1 MESNGAIPDPSTK
14 PSLQEGP
21 ASETC
26 PPKTVCSHHK
36 QPGSETLTLS
46 RQDETNGAQP
56 PPSKESQQGESVR
69 AKGGV
74 KQERKRRT
82 PDAKGRL
89 ALTHRHPDF
98 VLPELPSD
106 IYPTPSDFLDEEST
120 RRKCPKCRSNRSL
133 FCYDC
138 LLVSC
143 RLLDCFA
150 CMMA

>member
-1 MESNGAIPDPSTK
+1 MESDGAIPDPPTK
-14 PSLQEGP
+14 PSIQEGS

-26 PPKTVCSHHK
+26 PTKTVCSHHK
-36 QPGSETLTLS
+36 QPGSETLTPS
-46 RQDETNGAQP
+46 RQDETNGAQ

-69 AKGGV
+69 AKGCV

-82 PDAKGRL
+82 PDAEGRL

-143 RLLDCFA
+143 
-150 CMMA
+150 